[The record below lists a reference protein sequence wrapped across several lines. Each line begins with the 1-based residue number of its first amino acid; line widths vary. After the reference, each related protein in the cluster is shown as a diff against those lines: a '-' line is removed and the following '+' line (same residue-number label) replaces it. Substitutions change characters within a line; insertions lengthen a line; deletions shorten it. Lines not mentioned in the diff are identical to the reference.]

1 MWQAL
6 RRLIAANPMGFFLWS
21 IITKWYLI
29 IAVASLITLY
39 YTVLGLKKIG
49 FIDYFTETT
58 VEILDT
64 TKAVAQNCTTKLGPN
79 WNHLV
84 SFWNCLSNSG
94 EYKHEEETG
103 AKVLE
108 DEINKLTP
116 KQADSAADAEPPII
130 NPYEELENPNNLNNT
145 PSGSNNNR

>member
-94 EYKHEEETG
+94 EYKHEEGTG

>member
-49 FIDYFTETT
+49 FIDYFTKTT
-58 VEILDT
+58 IEILDT

-84 SFWNCLSNSG
+84 SFWNCLSDPG
-94 EYKHEEETG
+94 KYKHEEGTG

-116 KQADSAADAEPPII
+116 KQADSAADAERPII
-130 NPYEELENPNNLNNT
+130 NPYEELENQNNLNNT
-145 PSGSNNNR
+145 TSGSNNNR

>member
-84 SFWNCLSNSG
+84 SFWNCLSNPE
-94 EYKHEEETG
+94 EYKHEEGTG

-145 PSGSNNNR
+145 QSGSNNNR

>member
-1 MWQAL
+1 MWQVL
-6 RRLIAANPMGFFLWS
+6 RRLIAANPIGFFLWS

-49 FIDYFTETT
+49 FIDYFTKTL

-64 TKAVAQNCTTKLGPN
+64 SKAVAQNCTTKLGPD

-84 SFWNCLSNSG
+84 SFWSCLSDPG
-94 EYKHEEETG
+94 EYKHEQRTG
-103 AKVLE
+103 AEELE
-108 DEINKLTP
+108 DKINKLMS
-116 KQADSAADAEPPII
+116 KQADVAADAEFPII
-130 NPYEELENPNNLNNT
+130 NPYEQLENQ
-145 PSGSNNNR
+145 NNR

>member
-49 FIDYFTETT
+49 FIDYFTKTM
-58 VEILDT
+58 VEILDVS
-64 TKAVAQNCTTKLGPN
+64 KAVAQNCTTKLGPD

-84 SFWNCLSNSG
+84 SFWNCLSEPG
-94 EYKHEEETG
+94 EYQYEERIGSKE
-103 AKVLE
+103 LE
-108 DEINKLTP
+108 DAINKLRP
-116 KQADSAADAEPPII
+116 RQVDSVADAEHPII
-130 NPYEELENPNNLNNT
+130 NPYEQL
-145 PSGSNNNR
+145 SK